1 MNATGDSTNA
11 AINAIALGPALRIWT
26 AMPDKNKTNMNEQ
39 STPILVVKSSDTS
52 LCGGKAHLRVKKM
65 SAASDRNNAVTNA
78 VTNAVRNAVINVP
91 AERLIDIL
99 LAAAMATNFE

>member
-1 MNATGDSTNA
+1 
-11 AINAIALGPALRIWT
+11 
-26 AMPDKNKTNMNEQ
+26 MNEQ
-39 STPILVVKSSDTS
+39 NKAVFFVKSSDTS
-52 LCGGKAHLRVKKM
+52 RCGSEAHLRVKKM

>member
-1 MNATGDSTNA
+1 
-11 AINAIALGPALRIWT
+11 
-26 AMPDKNKTNMNEQ
+26 
-39 STPILVVKSSDTS
+39 
-52 LCGGKAHLRVKKM
+52 M